1 VVAAEYTL
9 RSAQAAYQLAKAARV
24 PDLTIT
30 AGYSHLSRITN
41 RIDPAPAWE
50 QAGVSASIPI
60 PIFSTL
66 NGGAVQVAYYQKLQ
80 AEKTLQAAKLQAE
93 SEVRR
98 AYQHY
103 ILTVDEVQLF
113 GSELLKDSSQIY
125 KSRLFRLREGQVTLL
140 DVLDAY
146 QALAQLY
153 LDYYNA
159 LSARAKALVELEQ
172 AAGIWD
178 IDF

>member
-1 VVAAEYTL
+1 
-9 RSAQAAYQLAKAARV
+9 
-24 PDLTIT
+24 
-30 AGYSHLSRITN
+30 
-41 RIDPAPAWE
+41 PAWE
-50 QAGVSASIPI
+50 QAGVSVSLPI
-60 PIFSTL
+60 TIFSTL
-66 NGGAVQVAYYQKLQ
+66 NGGTVQVAYYQQLQ
-80 AEKTLQAAKLQAE
+80 AEKTFEAAKLQAE
-93 SEVRR
+93 SDVRR

-103 ILTVDEVQLF
+103 VLSVDEVELF
-113 GSELLKDSSQIY
+113 GSELLNDSGQIY
-125 KSRLFRLREGQVTLL
+125 KSRLFKLRKGQVTLL

-159 LSARAKALVELEQ
+159 LSGRAKALVELEQ